1 LEALHHILNKK
12 IFLGLKE
19 IKNMWK
25 DMTIKMLLFLMECQ
39 HNNFN
44 KNYRQAI
51 KKVFKVLRML
61 LKK

>member
-1 LEALHHILNKK
+1 
-12 IFLGLKE
+12 
-19 IKNMWK
+19 
-25 DMTIKMLLFLMECQ
+25 MTIKMLLFLMECQ